1 MNNPI
6 KARDIVG
13 AFTWQKLQQKDTWL
27 DSKNEVSRLWGLR
40 RLVKSLPL
48 LGRLAEPKAS
58 QTTINHIKQQLRNR
72 NISETDIRLLL
83 KTANIIKLGYSRGV
97 LTEKP
102 YRAINKKTLDDLVTA
117 ANKSK
122 SSGELLE
129 LAASQSRGALT
140 RYIEK
145 ERQEMGVI
153 GSALPVIPDTQPVT
167 PYLQPAGTRKKH
179 RRTPITRPTI
189 TERDVVPEQPVHQLS
204 QTATKAT
211 TDDELARNLKPK
223 EIEFRRLFMQ
233 LRLKDGRLKAEHFQ
247 PLMDG
252 GIIRADN
259 LHGNNDKDIAQLTQ
273 QACEHLGLD
282 QPQT

>member
-1 MNNPI
+1 MDSLIRP
-6 KARDIVG
+6 RDIVG
-13 AFTWQKLQQKDTWL
+13 AFTWQKLQQKGTWL

-40 RLVKSLPL
+40 RLVKPLPL
-48 LGRLAEPKAS
+48 LGRLTEPKAS
-58 QTTINHIKQQLRNR
+58 QTSINHIKQQLRNR

-83 KTANIIKLGYSRGV
+83 KTANITKLGYSRGV

-102 YRAINKKTLDDLVTA
+102 YKAINKETLDNLVIA
-117 ANKSK
+117 ANKSR
-122 SSGELLE
+122 GELLE

-145 ERQEMGVI
+145 ERQEMGAI
-153 GSALPVIPDTQPVT
+153 GSALPVAPVAQPVT

-204 QTATKAT
+204 LTATKAT
-211 TDDELARNLKPK
+211 ADELPRNPQPK
-223 EIEFRRLFMQ
+223 EIEFRHLFTQ
-233 LRLKDGRLKAEHFQ
+233 LRLKDARLKAEHFQ

-259 LHGNNDKDIAQLTQ
+259 LHGNNDKAIEQLTR

-282 QPQT
+282 QLQT

>member
-40 RLVKSLPL
+40 RLVKPLPL

-58 QTTINHIKQQLRNR
+58 QATINHIKQQLRNR

-102 YRAINKKTLDDLVTA
+102 YKAISKETLDDLVTA
-117 ANKSK
+117 ANKS
-122 SSGELLE
+122 SGELLE
-129 LAASQSRGALT
+129 LAADQSRGALT

-145 ERQEMGVI
+145 EHQEMGAI
-153 GSALPVIPDTQPVT
+153 GSALPVAPATQPVT

-189 TERDVVPEQPVHQLS
+189 TEREVVPEQPVHQLS
-204 QTATKAT
+204 QTETQAT
-211 TDDELARNLKPK
+211 TDELTRNLPPK

-233 LRLKDGRLKAEHFQ
+233 LRLKDARLKAEHFQ
-247 PLMDG
+247 PLVDG
-252 GIIRADN
+252 EILRADN
-259 LHGNNDKDIAQLTQ
+259 LYRNNDKAIERLTQ
-273 QACEHLGLD
+273 QACEHLGL
-282 QPQT
+282 TNH